1 LDNHESNHDRPE
13 VTPGQGPADDA
24 APAPEPTMGEWLRA
38 NLPTLTILGALFVF
52 LYIKFDTDGLWA
64 IAKAAIGLGLV
75 IFVHELGHFLVA
87 KWCDVHVTVFSIG
100 FGPAIPGCSFKR
112 GETTYKLALFPLGG
126 YVQMVGQVD
135 GDEATDDESVNDP
148 RSYRNKSVG
157 QRMAIISAGVIMNV
171 ILAVICF
178 IVVFQGPG
186 KDRKAG
192 GVGAVDPGG
201 PAWKQGVPSGVVIR
215 DIGGVEDPYFE
226 DLMIRVMA
234 THDGERVM
242 FRYEDPYTKKEQPLE
257 IEPRKTA
264 TDPKPMLGIAPPQS
278 TQLELRRYAS
288 KTISHPAFFRSAAAR
303 ANPPLEFGDR
313 IVATTDPDD
322 PSLKVTELPPDPRKP
337 GSDQRDYFKFVKRMR
352 QLAGKEITLVVE
364 RTDADGKRARV
375 AIKVPPAYHTSLGA
389 RMEMGQIVAVRKG
402 SPAGKKAD
410 KKELRPLDPEKSPHG
425 DIIQMVEVP
434 EPDGTVTRFGPPVAL
449 VSALFAPPW
458 LQAAL
463 VDQARTHSHPLDPA
477 RLPDQLLDWSARMAR
492 AGKGKQRV
500 VTLHV
505 RGPSRQNGDQELEP
519 QSRVVRLEWDEKWED
534 NIEMP
539 MSLNSPLSIPGLGL
553 AYRIKTRVAGV
564 DPTPAEARGP
574 GDPLAKAWAALG
586 DALGT
591 NALRPG
597 DVIKKYRYAA
607 IVNDKGEIEKGSW
620 AELKPEQWARVSV
633 LLQQLPNIT
642 QVDLQVERDGKTVQ
656 LTVYPWE
663 DRSWPL
669 EDRGWFLATDTRRQK
684 ADGFV
689 DAIGLG
695 LKDTKNSMIQVFQN
709 LRGMIVGR
717 ISVENLGGPITIGRV
732 AYYFAG
738 LDFWE
743 FVFFLGLISVNLA
756 VINFLPIPVLD
767 GGHMVFLLYEK
778 IRGKPA
784 SEGVRVGATYAG
796 LLLLASLMIFVLF
809 LDIKRLL

>member
-1 LDNHESNHDRPE
+1 LDNHETRPEQPE
-13 VTPGQGPADDA
+13 VTPPQEATGPE

-38 NLPTLTILGALFVF
+38 NLPTLLILGALFVF
-52 LYIKFDTDGLWA
+52 LYIKFDSDGLWA
-64 IAKAAIGLGLV
+64 IAKAALGLGLV

-100 FGPAIPGCSFKR
+100 FGPAIPGCSFKW

-135 GDEATDDESVNDP
+135 GDESTDEGAVEDP

-186 KDRKAG
+186 KDRKA
-192 GVGAVDPGG
+192 AVPEAFDTGG
-201 PAWKQGVPSGVVIR
+201 PAWVEGIPSGVVITR
-215 DIGGVEDPYFE
+215 IGNTESPYFE
-226 DLMIRVMA
+226 DLMVNVMA
-234 THDGERVM
+234 TDTGEHIL
-242 FRYEDPYTKKEQPLE
+242 FAYEDPYTGAKRTLN
-257 IEPRKTA
+257 IEPRLGPN
-264 TDPKPMLGIAPPQS
+264 DSKPMLGISPALT
-278 TQLELRRYAS
+278 TQLELKRYFTKIYPS
-288 KTISHPAFFRSAAAR
+288 PAAFRSAASR
-303 ANPPLEFGDR
+303 ADPPLEFGDR
-313 IVATTDPDD
+313 IIATTDPDK
-322 PSLKVTELPPDPRKP
+322 PSSAKLKKLAEDKRP
-337 GSDQRDYFKFVKRMR
+337 GAGGQPDYFDLLKRMR
-352 QLAGKEITLVVE
+352 RLAGQEITLLVE
-364 RTDADGKRARV
+364 RVGEGGKKTQKEIR
-375 AIKVPPAYHTSLGA
+375 IPPAYHLSLGA
-389 RMEMGQIVAVRKG
+389 RMGMGPITAVRKN
-402 SPAGKKAD
+402 SPAKGKVQVLDPDRAESGD
-410 KKELRPLDPEKSPHG
+410 VIVGVLVKEKNGDTVCFGTPAKGAKVKVLPLDP
-425 DIIQMVEVP
+425 V
-434 EPDGTVTRFGPPVAL
+434 
-449 VSALFAPPW
+449 
-458 LQAAL
+458 
-463 VDQARTHSHPLDPA
+463 
-477 RLPDQLLDWSARMAR
+477 RLPDQLR
-492 AGKGKQRV
+492 AWAGRTAPEEGEEDTRT
-500 VTLHV
+500 VTLRV
-505 RGPSRQNGDQELEP
+505 RGANRQNGGEDFKYREVP
-519 QSRVVRLEWDEKWED
+519 VAWDPAYED
-534 NIEMP
+534 NIEGP
-539 MSLNSPLSIPGLGL
+539 MTLDSPQSIPGLGI
-553 AYRIKTRVAGV
+553 AYRIKNTVAGV
-564 DPTPAEARGP
+564 EPPPADAAGRLPKDPISRSW
-574 GDPLAKAWAALG
+574 LALSE
-586 DALGT
+586 ALGT
-591 NALRPG
+591 NALRKG
-597 DVIKKYRYAA
+597 DVIKKLRYSAV
-607 IVNDKGEIEKGSW
+607 VNGKGDVEMGRW
-620 AELKPEQWARVSV
+620 AELKKPQQWARVA
-633 LLQQLPNIT
+633 LEFQQPNIT
-642 QVDLQVERDGKTVQ
+642 RVDLQVERDGKPVE
-656 LTVYPWE
+656 LTIYPWE
-663 DRSWPL
+663 VKDWPQ
-669 EDRGWFLATDTRRQK
+669 ERRGMLLATDKRCQK

>member
-1 LDNHESNHDRPE
+1 
-13 VTPGQGPADDA
+13 
-24 APAPEPTMGEWLRA
+24 
-38 NLPTLTILGALFVF
+38 
-52 LYIKFDTDGLWA
+52 
-64 IAKAAIGLGLV
+64 
-75 IFVHELGHFLVA
+75 
-87 KWCDVHVTVFSIG
+87 
-100 FGPAIPGCSFKR
+100 
-112 GETTYKLALFPLGG
+112 
-126 YVQMVGQVD
+126 VQMVGQVD

-201 PAWKQGVPSGVVIR
+201 PAWKQGVRSGVVIR

-234 THDGERVM
+234 THEGEKVK
-242 FRYEDPYTKKEQPLE
+242 FVYVHPDTGVEVPLD

-288 KTISHPAFFRSAAAR
+288 KTISHPAFFRSAAAQ

-313 IVATTDPDD
+313 IVATTDPDK
-322 PSLKVTELPPDPRKP
+322 PSKVKELPLDPRKP
-337 GSDQRDYFKFVKRMR
+337 GSDQRDYFEFVKRMR
-352 QLAGKEITLVVE
+352 QLGGKKITLVVE
-364 RTDADGKRARV
+364 RTDADGKHARV
-375 AIKVPPAYHTSLGA
+375 DIKVPAAYHASLGA

-425 DIIQMVEVP
+425 DIIQMVEVT
-434 EPDGTVTRFGPPVAL
+434 EPDGTVTRYGRPVDLAVAL
-449 VSALFAPPW
+449 VR
-458 LQAAL
+458 AAI
-463 VDQARTHSHPLDPA
+463 DPARQHCKPLDPA
-477 RLPDQLLDWSARMAR
+477 RLPDQLLEWSARMAK
-492 AGKGKQRV
+492 AGKDNERV

-505 RGPSRQNGDQELEP
+505 HGPSLQNGGQDLE
-519 QSRVVRLEWDEKWED
+519 SRVVRLDWDAKWED

-553 AYRIKTRVAGV
+553 AYRIKTKVAGV

-642 QVDLQVERDGKTVQ
+642 QVDLQVEREGKTVK

-669 EDRGWFLATDTRRQK
+669 EDRGWFLTTDTRRQK

-796 LLLLASLMIFVLF
+796 LLLLASRMIFVLF